1 MPSIS
6 KFKNPT
12 STRVAYYQPSP
23 ISHPENLSPKYINH
37 NSASLRDLCAFA
49 PAPIKSGVKKIP
61 NQQSHIPNLHLA
73 LSSHSPTFPHMSTCG
88 PKMKMDPTLH
98 RERKP
103 DWIKVR
109 LPNNPAFWSTKSL
122 ITDLKLVTVCEEA
135 QCPNRW
141 ECWGQGTATFMIA
154 GDKCTRACGF
164 CAVKTAKPDALE
176 SDEPH
181 RVAQAAQR
189 MNLKHIVITAVARD
203 DLQDGGAL
211 HFQETILAVRQL
223 NPGIIIEVLVPD
235 FNDRDWALQLVMDAR
250 PHIFNHNL
258 ETVERL
264 TPLVRSRAKYQRS
277 LIVLKKAKAMVN
289 NNVATKS
296 GIMLGLGE
304 HHDEI
309 LRAMDD
315 LLAHDVTV
323 LTLGQYLRPSP
334 KHLPVVEYI
343 HPEKFE
349 EYKSI
354 ALQKGFRHCAS
365 GPLVRSSY
373 HAADFKPELDV
384 LEAIEADLRSLSG
397 LELGPEHLPLLQTI
411 RP

>member
-1 MPSIS
+1 ML
-6 KFKNPT
+6 
-12 STRVAYYQPSP
+12 ADM
-23 ISHPENLSPKYINH
+23 
-37 NSASLRDLCAFA
+37 SA
-49 PAPIKSGVKKIP
+49 
-61 NQQSHIPNLHLA
+61 
-73 LSSHSPTFPHMSTCG
+73 CG

-98 RERKP
+98 REKKP

-176 SDEPH
+176 ADEPA
-181 RVAQAAQR
+181 RVAEAARR
-189 MNLKHIVITAVARD
+189 MNLRHIVITAVARD
-203 DLQDGGAL
+203 DLRDGGAE
-211 HFQETILAVRQL
+211 HFRETIQAVRTAL
-223 NPGIIIEVLVPD
+223 PEIVIEVLVPD
-235 FNDRDWALQLVMDAR
+235 FNDRDWALQRVMDAR

-264 TPLVRSRAKYQRS
+264 TPLVRSRAQYQRS
-277 LIVLKKAKAMVN
+277 LIVLKKAKQMVDGH
-289 NNVATKS
+289 VATKS

-304 HHDEI
+304 RREEI
-309 LRAMDD
+309 LQAMED

-323 LTLGQYLRPSP
+323 LTLGQYLRPTP

-343 HPEKFE
+343 HPDLFT
-349 EYKSI
+349 EYKEI
-354 ALQKGFRHCAS
+354 AMQKGFRHVAS

-373 HAADFKPELDV
+373 HAADFRPELDV
-384 LEAIEADLRSLSG
+384 MQSIESDLRSLSG
-397 LELGPEHLPLLQTI
+397 VELGPEHLSGLPLAKPEILKL
-411 RP
+411 